1 MASSLWGESFVIH
14 KPEPKKVIEK
24 INNPKDASKVIKKAL
39 KNSAI
44 PIEYRLD
51 AIRANVLK
59 ILGRFVEDTQVIRTR
74 EELSSYIDA
83 AIDNGEI
90 AIDTETNNSLDPLT
104 CKLMGPC
111 IYTPGQKNAYIPLN
125 HVDVKTR
132 ERLSNQLTEEDVYEE
147 FSRLKNV
154 NIIMHNGKF
163 DYQVIKCT
171 TGLCLKVYWDTFIAA
186 RLLDE
191 NEKRAGLKEQYKDKI
206 DASIEKYDIEHLFEG
221 VEYAVVDPETF
232 ALYAATDA
240 FETYKLY
247 KWQQAQFAKPGH
259 ERLLNLLLQI
269 EMPVLEVAAEMEL
282 TGVCIDR
289 EYAKRLS
296 DKYHI
301 FIEDVDKRIAKQL
314 EEYHD
319 VIQAWRQTPEAN
331 FKASK
336 TNKKGE
342 VTLSKSKNEQLK
354 EPPQLTS
361 PTQFAILLYDVLKV
375 PVVDKKSP
383 RGTGEDILVQI
394 DNPLCQLVLEKRG
407 LEKLISTYIDKIPS
421 CVNEFDGRLHASF
434 NQLGTDTG
442 RFSSRDPNL
451 QNIPSKNKEIRLM
464 FLPTEDFKEIEE
476 EHLCYFRVPAISDV
490 WTEQGWVNVKNL
502 AVGDFVFIDNKF
514 EQVQNIVKQ
523 GNDILVYA

>member
-1 MASSLWGESFVIH
+1 MASSLWGEEFVVQ

-24 INNPKDASKVIKKAL
+24 VNNPKDASKVVKKAL

-51 AIRANVLK
+51 AIKANVLK

-83 AIDNGEI
+83 AILNGEI
-90 AIDTETNNSLDPLT
+90 AIDTETNNSLDPIT

-132 ERLSNQLTEEDVYEE
+132 QRLPDQLTEKDVEEE
-147 FSRLKNV
+147 FLRLVNT

-171 TGLCLKVYWDTFIAA
+171 TGVKLKVYWDTFIAA

-206 DASIEKYDIEHLFEG
+206 DSSIEKYDIEHLFEDI
-221 VEYAVVDPETF
+221 EYAIVPPEIF

-240 FETYKLY
+240 FETYQLY
-247 KWQQAQFAKPGH
+247 KWQQAQFNKPGH
-259 ERLLNLLLQI
+259 EKLLNLLLNI

-301 FIEDVDKRIAKQL
+301 FVEDVDKRIAIQL
-314 EEYHD
+314 EEYRD
-319 VIQAWRQTPEAN
+319 VIQQWRQTPEAN
-331 FKASK
+331 FKATK

-342 VTLSKSKNEQLK
+342 ESLSKSKSEQLK
-354 EPPQLTS
+354 DPPQLTS
-361 PTQFAILLYDVLKV
+361 PTQFAILLYDVLKA

-394 DNPLCQLVLEKRG
+394 DNPLCELVLEKRG

-421 CVNEFDGRLHASF
+421 CVNDFDGRLHASF

-464 FLPTEDFKEIEE
+464 FLPSPG
-476 EHLCYFRVPAISDV
+476 YVMV
-490 WTEQGWVNVKNL
+490 G
-502 AVGDFVFIDNKF
+502 GDFSLQKV
-514 EQVQNIVKQ
+514 
-523 GNDILVYA
+523 G